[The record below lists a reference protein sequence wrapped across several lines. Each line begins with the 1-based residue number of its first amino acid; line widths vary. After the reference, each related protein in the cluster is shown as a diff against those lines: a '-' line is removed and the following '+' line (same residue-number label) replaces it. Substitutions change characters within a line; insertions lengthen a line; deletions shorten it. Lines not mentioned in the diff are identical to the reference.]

1 MSKQQTFNR
10 ALFILLVILA
20 LAVGYFQTALE
31 NNERKYKRLEDRFV
45 RLEMM
50 IGASESAQLIQ
61 DSYQIIDNQ
70 GQIIGD

>member
-10 ALFILLVILA
+10 VLFILLVILA

>member
-1 MSKQQTFNR
+1 MTKQKTFNR
-10 ALFILLVILA
+10 IIFILLVFLA
-20 LAVGYFQTALE
+20 LAVGYFQAALE
-31 NNERKYKRLEDRFV
+31 TNERKYKRLEDRFV

-70 GQIIGD
+70 GQIIKD

>member
-1 MSKQQTFNR
+1 MSKQKTFNR
-10 ALFILLVILA
+10 VLFILLVFLA

-31 NNERKYKRLEDRFV
+31 NSERKYKRLEDRFV

-50 IGASESAQLIQ
+50 VGASESAQLIQ

-70 GQIIGD
+70 GQIVKD

>member
-1 MSKQQTFNR
+1 MSKQKTFNR
-10 ALFILLVILA
+10 VVFILLVLLA

-31 NNERKYKRLEDRFV
+31 NTERKYKRLEDRFV

-50 IGASESAQLIQ
+50 IGASESAQLIE

-70 GQIIGD
+70 GQIIKD